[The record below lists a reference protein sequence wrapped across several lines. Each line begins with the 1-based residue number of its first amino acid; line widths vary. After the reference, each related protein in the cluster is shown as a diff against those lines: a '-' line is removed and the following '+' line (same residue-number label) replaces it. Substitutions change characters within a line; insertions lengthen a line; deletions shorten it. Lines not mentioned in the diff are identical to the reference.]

1 MRNSSLN
8 GGLSLPMSGVFGG
21 TPAWAGSAPSNA
33 PRTATEA
40 AFGPGVTLP
49 SDQQSHPLMPNN
61 GVGVAFWTGVV
72 AVGLLFFIRKTL
84 PN

>member
-1 MRNSSLN
+1 MAGLN
-8 GGLSLPMSGVFGG
+8 LSMSGV
-21 TPAWAGSAPSNA
+21 GSTRPSSYGSVPSNPA
-33 PRTATEA
+33 RTAQEA
-40 AFGPGVTLP
+40 AFGPGVTVP
-49 SDQQSHPLMPNN
+49 TNEAQNPLMPNN